1 MSTPAAPAPRNFAAE
16 MAQMSGMAQ
25 QFAANQSKQAL
36 ATNQG
41 MINQAL
47 SATDTISGRLGD
59 DSWSQYN
66 QSLRA
71 AIGNLPA
78 RVRINGKNVNRNQ
91 LIQQFEAGTLNLQ
104 TLPTNLQ
111 EQISN
116 AVGPVPRNTF
126 TDRAAGQID
135 AAMGQIPGMATAAD
149 EVRGLAGIARDS
161 VGGTNIERELQRQAE
176 ADLAAGRSLTAE
188 QERSAQQSVR
198 SAMSAR
204 GLAVGN
210 PAAIGEVLMRDAYAT
225 EREGQRRAFAGNVNQ
240 MLTSNQQS
248 RLGLAGNLYGQESGM
263 RQNTAAMG
271 LAGAQG
277 YIGTDPYQRALG
289 SNIPIASQGAAT
301 SLANNAYGQVLA
313 YGSDLYNT
321 NLNMQASQYNS
332 YMNNRSALQG
342 AGMYAGAQRQAG
354 NSAMTGAVAG
364 ASIAAVGTIGAA
376 VII

>member
-1 MSTPAAPAPRNFAAE
+1 MSTPTAPQPRNFAAE

-36 ATNQG
+36 ATNRG

-47 SATDTISGRLGD
+47 GATDTLAGRLGD
-59 DSWSQYN
+59 DSWQGYQ

-71 AIGNLPA
+71 ALDGLPN
-78 RVRINGKNVNRNQ
+78 RVKINGRNVTKQ
-91 LIQQFEAGTLNLQ
+91 QVITQFESGALNLQ
-104 TLPTNLQ
+104 QLPQGVQQQLM
-111 EQISN
+111 EK
-116 AVGPVPRNTF
+116 VGPPPRNTY

-225 EREGQRRAFAGNVNQ
+225 EREGQRRGFAGNVNQ

-263 RQNTAAMG
+263 RQNTASMG
-271 LAGAQG
+271 LAGAQA

-332 YMNNRSALQG
+332 FMNNRSALQG
-342 AGMYAGAQRQAG
+342 AGMYADAQKQAG
-354 NSAMTGAVAG
+354 KSAMTGAIAG
-364 ASIAAVGTIGAA
+364 GSIAAIGTIGAA